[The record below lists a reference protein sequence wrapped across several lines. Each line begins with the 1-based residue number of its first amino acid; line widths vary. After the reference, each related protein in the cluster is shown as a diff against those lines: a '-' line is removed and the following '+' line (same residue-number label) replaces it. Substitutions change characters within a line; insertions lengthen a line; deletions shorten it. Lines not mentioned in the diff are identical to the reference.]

1 MSDVR
6 LSDFF
11 FNPTP
16 MPINTSIKRLEFC
29 TFKLNTLLSLTQAI
43 NDNLS
48 TQNLIDKYERLLRD
62 DLRIGKVLVYSYNTN
77 WSVILKSGF
86 ERYPREEAIPIDV
99 ETDLLQ
105 HKEITT
111 TIQASNVLV
120 RYFDIIIP
128 VFHNNSAIAYV
139 LIGDIDEE
147 QDGISPTIK
156 HLSFI
161 QTLTN
166 IIMVAIEN
174 RRLQIDHLK
183 QEAMRKELELASKMQ
198 SMLIPN
204 LYALPNNKYYYVD
217 AYYFPH
223 SEVGGDY
230 YDFIQLNNEEV
241 GFCIADV
248 SGKGISAALLMSNF
262 QANLRALFTL
272 DISLTELVRKLNQ
285 QIIATANADKFI
297 TLFIGKYN
305 HSTKRLRYVNAGHN
319 PPILYYKKTN
329 QTVYLNKGCMGI
341 GMIDEIP
348 AVDEGELLFEHLTES
363 ENPLESSVKLLC
375 YTDGL
380 VELKT
385 ASMVD
390 YGIETIEKIFA
401 NKKRID
407 KTINDLILKLQIK
420 KGNDSIFDDISILGI
435 EFF

>member
-1 MSDVR
+1 MASR
-6 LSDFF
+6 
-11 FNPTP
+11 
-16 MPINTSIKRLEFC
+16 TSLKRLEFC
-29 TFKLNTLLSLTQAI
+29 TFKLNTLLRITQAI
-43 NDNLS
+43 NDNQS
-48 TQNLIDKYERLLRD
+48 TEKLIDDYEKLLRN
-62 DLRIGKVLVYSYNTN
+62 DLNIGKLLVYSFNKK
-77 WSVILKSGF
+77 WHAILKSGF
-86 ERYPREEAIPIDV
+86 DHFPSQESITIDV
-99 ETDLLQ
+99 ETDLLK

-128 VFHNNSAIAYV
+128 VFHNNMAIAYV

-147 QDGISPTIK
+147 KSGISPTIK

-174 RRLQIDHLK
+174 RRLHKDSLV

-204 LYALPNNKYYYVD
+204 LYSLPNNEHYYVD

-223 SEVGGDY
+223 NEVGGDY
-230 YDFIQLNNEEV
+230 YDFIQLNEEEV

-248 SGKGISAALLMSNF
+248 SGKGMSAALLMSNF
-262 QANLRALFTL
+262 QANIRALFTL
-272 DISLTELVRKLNQ
+272 DITLSELIRKLNE
-285 QIIATANADKFI
+285 QIIQTAHADKFI

-305 HSTKRLRYVNAGHN
+305 HRTRELRYVNAGHN
-319 PPILYYKKTN
+319 PSIMYDKTTKKT
-329 QTVYLNKGCMGI
+329 TYLKKGCMGI
-341 GMIDEIP
+341 GMVDKIP
-348 AVDEGELLFEHLTES
+348 AIEEDVIRFEPIQEGKDKTVNS
-363 ENPLESSVKLLC
+363 MKLLC

-385 ASMVD
+385 SSIVD
-390 YGIETIEKIFA
+390 YGLSTIEKIFA
-401 NKKRID
+401 NNKRID
-407 KTINDLILKLQIK
+407 KTINDLILKLHIK
-420 KGNDSIFDDISILGI
+420 KSNESIFDDISILGI